1 MEQRKK
7 NPIATRARILKSAGE
22 EYCRMGFQ
30 AARLNAI
37 VENAGIT
44 KGSLFHHFSGKDDLA
59 LQWLLETLPPILQRH
74 WVIPLEQTTNPID
87 ALKQIFRE
95 SSETFTRAHTANTG
109 MHSMAKLMAS
119 IDESNKELHEASIE
133 IQQTWHR
140 VVSEALLRGQR
151 EKLVHAAIVVSDEA
165 HFIISIAVGA
175 SIQSGVM
182 GPGALTGW
190 LRSADAYLETL
201 RPA

>member
-7 NPIATRARILKSAGE
+7 NPIATRARILQSAGA

-59 LQWLLETLPPILQRH
+59 RQWLQETLPLLLNRH
-74 WVIPLEQTTNPID
+74 WVTPLEQATNPLD
-87 ALKQIFRE
+87 ALKQIFHE
-95 SSETFTRAHTANTG
+95 SLAEAHESDPG
-109 MHSMAKLMAS
+109 MHCVAKLMAS
-119 IDESNKELHEASIE
+119 IDESDKSLHEASID
-133 IQQTWHR
+133 IQHTWHR

-151 EKLVHAAIVVSDEA
+151 EKLVHAAIVVGEEA
-165 HFIISIAVGA
+165 HFIIGIAMGA
-175 SIQSGVM
+175 SLQSGFW
-182 GPGALTGW
+182 GPGAQTGW